1 MIDKND
7 ALAIAASLHKVEKAM
22 KEHHKLLWRLAV
34 KNRKA
39 AKFDDADFMVMS
51 GGTPKDRDDENGG

>member
-7 ALAIAASLHKVEKAM
+7 ALAIAASLHKAEKAM

-34 KNRKA
+34 KNRKTA
-39 AKFDDADFMVMS
+39 GFSDGDFTVMS
-51 GGTPKDRDDENGG
+51 GGTDKGADDPQEN

>member
-34 KNRKA
+34 KNRKVA
-39 AKFDDADFMVMS
+39 GFSDGDFTVMS
-51 GGTPKDRDDENGG
+51 GGTPKDRPEVGGE